1 MTNRN
6 RLEITPHVAI
16 AHYMAT
22 FTTRTA
28 HFIATFLDIQN
39 YLTTFVAETV
49 ALESVDPKCKKQE
62 AGTNHIIYSLVAT
75 KIRFFQLFLCIMVYY
90 HVICLMNQNLSDYK
104 IISVFS
110 E

>member
-28 HFIATFLDIQN
+28 HFFATFLDIQN

-75 KIRFFQLFLCIMVYY
+75 KIRFFQLFLCRMVYR
-90 HVICLMNQNLSDYK
+90 HFICLMNLN
-104 IISVFS
+104 F
-110 E
+110 